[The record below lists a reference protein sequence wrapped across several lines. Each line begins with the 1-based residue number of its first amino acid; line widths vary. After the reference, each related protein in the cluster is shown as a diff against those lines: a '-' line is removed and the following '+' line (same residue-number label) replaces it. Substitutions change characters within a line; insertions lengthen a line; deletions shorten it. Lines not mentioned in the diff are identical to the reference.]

1 MTPTKW
7 IIVVIDC
14 LLLTFAC
21 SCPRKV
27 IEVEHRVET
36 HYVDSTV
43 WHDSTIYH
51 VIPIERYKDY
61 TSLLDTLHLE
71 TSMATAEAWVDTT
84 ANTLKG
90 SIENKQDSIKTV
102 VKWKE
107 RIVQKDSLVYKE
119 VPVEVEKEVTKYPK
133 SYWWFM
139 GFTLLTGIY
148 FGLKVFLKVK
158 FNISI

>member
-1 MTPTKW
+1 MKHILSILTA
-7 IIVVIDC
+7 I
-14 LLLTFAC
+14 LLIFSC
-21 SCPRKV
+21 SCPRKI

-51 VIPIERYKDY
+51 IIPIERYKDY

-71 TSMATAEAWVDTT
+71 TSMAVAKTWIDTT

-90 SIENKQDSIKTV
+90 SIENKKDSIKTV

-107 RIVQKDSLVYKE
+107 KLVYRDTTITKE
-119 VPVEVEKEVTKYPK
+119 VPVEVEVTKEIVKYPK
-133 SYWWFM
+133 TYWFFM
-139 GFTLLTGIY
+139 A
-148 FGLKVFLKVK
+148 
-158 FNISI
+158 ISILAAAFAAFKIYLKFKI

>member
-7 IIVVIDC
+7 IILVIDC
-14 LLLTFAC
+14 FLLTFAC

-36 HYVDSTV
+36 HYVDSTI
-43 WHDSTIYH
+43 WHDSTLYH
-51 VIPIERYKDY
+51 VIPVERYRDY
-61 TSLLDTLHLE
+61 TSLLDTLHME

-90 SIENKQDSIKTV
+90 SIENKNDSIKTV

-107 RIVQKDSLVYKE
+107 RLVYKDTTITKE
-119 VPVEVEKEVTKYPK
+119 VPVEVPVVKTVTKYPVT
-133 SYWWFM
+133 YWIFM
-139 GFTLLTGIY
+139 VISILAIAIAA
-148 FGLKVFLKVK
+148 LKVYLKFK
-158 FNISI
+158 I